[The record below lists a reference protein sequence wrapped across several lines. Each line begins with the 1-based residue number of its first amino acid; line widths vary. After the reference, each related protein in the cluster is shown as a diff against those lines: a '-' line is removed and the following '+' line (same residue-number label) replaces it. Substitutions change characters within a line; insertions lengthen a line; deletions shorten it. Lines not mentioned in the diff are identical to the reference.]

1 MNRSNG
7 IYSIYIISKS
17 GGLIYNYDVE
27 SNFPVTDVEKT
38 FSYPLDIKLE
48 FIKPRIIVGFGQ
60 RDNIRVGYSLLA
72 INGDQIS
79 GRKYKDQ
86 DVLDEYLANEENYPV
101 NLKFGLAR
109 LTTNE
114 KIVMASMFHSMYA
127 IAALQIVPQKD
138 RFCTGIEAMET
149 NNFRLNCYQTL
160 TGVKFLV
167 ISDLNDSTNKDL
179 LLRKIYELYV
189 DYALKN
195 PFYKLEMPIR
205 CELFDINL
213 AQLLEKNDK
222 TLNEELGSGGGE
234 SSSSNIF

>member
-1 MNRSNG
+1 M
-7 IYSIYIISKS
+7 
-17 GGLIYNYDVE
+17 
-27 SNFPVTDVEKT
+27 
-38 FSYPLDIKLE
+38 
-48 FIKPRIIVGFGQ
+48 
-60 RDNIRVGYSLLA
+60 
-72 INGDQIS
+72 
-79 GRKYKDQ
+79 GR
-86 DVLDEYLANEENYPV
+86 
-101 NLKFGLAR
+101 FGLAR

-205 CELFDINL
+205 
-213 AQLLEKNDK
+213 
-222 TLNEELGSGGGE
+222 
-234 SSSSNIF
+234 